1 MLRKLSIF
9 TLLFVGLCCPVSAFE
24 DNVARFAL
32 VIGNQNYQQA
42 PLKNPIN
49 DAESISASLSE
60 LGFAVTT
67 VLDSDSTSL
76 KSKRV
81 ITPTYQY

>member
-1 MLRKLSIF
+1 MFRTLSTF
-9 TLLFVGLCCPVSAFE
+9 TLLFFALSFSAFAYE

-49 DAESISASLSE
+49 DARAISASLLE

-67 VLDSDSTSL
+67 VLDSPSTRS
-76 KSKRV
+76 
-81 ITPTYQY
+81 